1 MKENIKRGQIYYYD
15 FGINP
20 GSIQCGRRPVLVVQ
34 ADNFND
40 NAPTVIVAAITSVNK
55 KRYMP
60 SHIDLGENFGLT
72 KPSMVMLEQI
82 RAVNKDELSDY
93 IGIVDDDYIWKQINI
108 AIKKTFGLWFYNYN
122 RIGDVRCLC
131 PRCLNDY
138 MGDPNIIIRRVDPFA
153 KVKEKCD
160 KCYGLG
166 FDYVIYDKKKVL

>member
-93 IGIVDDDYIWKQINI
+93 IGIVDDDYIWKQIKQ
-108 AIKKTFGLWFYNYN
+108 KK
-122 RIGDVRCLC
+122 
-131 PRCLNDY
+131 
-138 MGDPNIIIRRVDPFA
+138 
-153 KVKEKCD
+153 E
-160 KCYGLG
+160 
-166 FDYVIYDKKKVL
+166 